1 MKQTSLFNRGISVL
15 FWGHWLRVLVISAQK
30 LDKRKLTA
38 ENTRCWQPSHCYLLS
53 SHRHLQLPVDMVNIQ
68 GSSLCWWR
76 WCSLAGSGW
85 RGALM
90 LDSYRGEGWG
100 YRKETDLKERAMSVF
115 SGPWEQLHHLDSVD
129 LYEAGFETQV
139 WAHVVWFWSSVC
151 VSSGDVSLLHSSS
164 QLETF

>member
-1 MKQTSLFNRGISVL
+1 MFCFEAVDSTTVSQLVFWEQNKNERSECAVL
-15 FWGHWLRVLVISAQK
+15 K
-30 LDKRKLTA
+30 MLT
-38 ENTRCWQPSHCYLLS
+38 PSHSFLLS
-53 SHRHLQLPVDMVNIQ
+53 THRHPNQPMSM
-68 GSSLCWWR
+68 GHSSVEEKSNWWR
-76 WCSLAGSGW
+76 WGSLADSGW